1 MGSFSRRQFKG
12 IEVVRVEDDARGFAP
27 HFHDEFV
34 LSVNVRGLESIT
46 LDKQSFDAAAGDV
59 TLYNPAQI
67 QSSRVVS
74 EPWQFVSMYVDP
86 TVLPE
91 LAGVSAETVFDK
103 PLLRAPLFA
112 ARMHG
117 AIRSALDRA
126 TPDGVALEGLTQIF
140 GDLLKLAGASHAAD
154 TRCVP
159 AAVGRIAERLRDD
172 PVLPSLT
179 DLASDA
185 GLTPVQL
192 VRAFSRPYG
201 MPPLA
206 WSWNL
211 RVSQARAR
219 IARGDSIS
227 AVAMDLGFSDQSHL
241 TRRFRALFGVPP
253 SQWRKG

>member
-12 IEVVRVEDDARGFAP
+12 IEVVRIVDDARGFAP

-34 LSVNVRGLESIT
+34 LSVNVRGLERIT
-46 LDKQSFDAAAGDV
+46 LDKRSFDATAGDI

-74 EPWQFVSMYVDP
+74 DPWQFVSMYVDP

-103 PLLRAPLFA
+103 PLLSASPVA

-117 AIRSALDRA
+117 AIRSALNRA
-126 TPDGVALEGLTQIF
+126 TPDSVALEGLTRIF
-140 GDLLKLAGASHAAD
+140 GDLLKIAGTRQPAD
-154 TRCVP
+154 SRCVP
-159 AAVGRIAERLRDD
+159 ASVGRIAERLRDD
-172 PVLPSLT
+172 PALPPLT
-179 DLASDA
+179 DLARDA

-192 VRAFSRPYG
+192 VRAFSRVYG

-211 RVSQARAR
+211 RVSQARTR
-219 IARGDSIS
+219 IARGDSIA